1 MSTLQGV
8 PLTLG
13 PMIAGCMS
21 AVGLSAIVGFQTF
34 LYFQIYP
41 KDKLRYKL
49 LVVGVWLGDALHT
62 IFICLTTW
70 DYAIPHFGDTEHLVV
85 INQWYPAHI
94 LTTLLATANANLF
107 YTWRVHKMSKGNWY
121 LTVPIL
127 MLCAARTSF
136 GFILVYAQL
145 KYRRWSAVY
154 EHFLVVRALAFV
166 SSAVTDIAISA
177 ARYYYLRELKQGYV
191 QTQEVVD
198 TVVVFTINDGLLTSA
213 VAVTVM
219 GCVLAMHTNFIW
231 IGIFFNLAK
240 LFANSI
246 LATLNLR
253 NWYRHVHRPMGISLS
268 RGPRA
273 TRNTVQMNHHHVTP
287 MSPRTE
293 ATQDD
298 SDIAD
303 IDIQV
308 DKQVEYHVE
317 MVDNYAM
324 ERRIVEPV
332 DMKA

>member
-1 MSTLQGV
+1 
-8 PLTLG
+8 
-13 PMIAGCMS
+13 MIAGLMS
-21 AVGLSAIVGFQTF
+21 AVGLSALVGFQTF

-49 LVVGVWLGDALHT
+49 FVAGVWFVDAAHT
-62 IFICLTTW
+62 LFICLTVW
-70 DYAIPHFGDTEHLVV
+70 DYAIPHFGDHEHLVV

-94 LTTLLATANANLF
+94 LTTLLATLNANLF
-107 YTWRVHKMSKGNWY
+107 YTFRVHKMSKQNWY
-121 LTVPIL
+121 ITVPIL
-127 MLCAARTSF
+127 MLCAARTTF

-145 KYRRWSAVY
+145 KYRRWAAVY
-154 EHFLVVRALAFV
+154 DHFLIIRALAFV

-191 QTQEVVD
+191 QTKEAVD
-198 TVVVFTINDGLLTSA
+198 TVMVFTINDGLLTSV

-219 GCVLAMHTNFIW
+219 GCVLAMHTNFVW

-253 NWYRHVHRPMGISLS
+253 NWYRHRHRPMGISVT
-268 RGPRA
+268 RGPQAKRS
-273 TRNTVQMNHHHVTP
+273 TVQMSRTP
-287 MSPRTE
+287 MTPRTE
-293 ATQDD
+293 TTLDD
-298 SDIAD
+298 GEAAD

-317 MVDNYAM
+317 MGDKYGM
-324 ERRIVEPV
+324 GRRIPEPM
-332 DMKA
+332 DLKS